1 MKNRTK
7 LTTPDQVCN
16 CYGENDTRYT
26 GKMTCPVCGKLLR
39 SYARFLMTDDEVKA
53 AIRKMDRYD
62 INALNDLANRS
73 TASLATINFWWNAI
87 KN

>member
-1 MKNRTK
+1 MRTKTK

-16 CYGENDTRYT
+16 CSSNEARYT
-26 GKMTCPVCGKLLR
+26 GKMTCSLCGKLLPR
-39 SYARFLMTDDEVKA
+39 YARFLMTDNEVKD

-73 TASLATINFWWNAI
+73 TASLSTINFWWNAI
-87 KN
+87 KNY